1 MPMEKKCGEWLL
13 AASIGH
19 LRRHAMI
26 SIDSRRHQAVT
37 LLRQFGL
44 APFRAM
50 LPPATFA
57 EVAADADCA
66 AQRERALTPEVTV
79 WLMLCVAVQTASMTQ
94 GLAQSWGWV
103 CVACPWLSG
112 PSVTESAFCQARQRL
127 SLRFW
132 RQLWNTLHRRYEQH
146 FPQALRWR
154 GLRLLA
160 CDGTEVK
167 LPNTPALGRYFS
179 RPRTKLGECKAPQGR
194 LVALCSVLTGFC
206 CDFEFISR
214 RCSEHLALKHLIR
227 RLRENDLLLLDR
239 GFFSLYGAIPDSP
252 APGPLSTARARQRG
266 PLCATA

>member
-1 MPMEKKCGEWLL
+1 MPMENRYGEWLL
-13 AASIGH
+13 AESIGH
-19 LRRHAMI
+19 LWRHAMFAI
-26 SIDSRRHQAVT
+26 GPQRRQAAA

-44 APFRAM
+44 VPFRAM
-50 LPPATFA
+50 LPPTLFSA
-57 EVAADADCA
+57 VAADTDCA

-112 PSVTESAFCQARQRL
+112 PGVTESAFCQARQRL

-132 RQLWNTLHRRYEQH
+132 RQLWHTLRQRYELH

-167 LPNTPALGRYFS
+167 LPNTPALVRYFS
-179 RPRTKLGECKAPQGR
+179 RPRSRQGESKAPQGR

-227 RLRENDLLLLDR
+227 RLREHDLLLLDR
-239 GFFSLYGAIPDSP
+239 GFFSLHRALPDP
-252 APGPLSTARARQRG
+252 TAARPLSVARARQRG
-266 PLCATA
+266 PLCAPA